1 MEAQPRELESRRI
14 EGASVLWQAE
24 LVQGDH
30 IVACL
35 IVKISTDGAMVRTD
49 EPVTFES
56 PLTLRNPRI
65 GERPAEIT
73 WRKRNEMGL
82 RFLGDGEKVAA
93 IISQALR

>member
-1 MEAQPRELESRRI
+1 MEAQQREMEPRLF

-30 IVACL
+30 VVACL
-35 IVKISTDGAMVRTD
+35 IVKISTEGAMVRTD

-73 WRKRNEMGL
+73 WRRHNEMGL
-82 RFLGDGEKVAA
+82 RFLGDGENVAA